1 MRMVSELNNLSV
13 RFKILLLSVI
23 MLVIT
28 CIVAAVGIYSNSSS
42 KQAIDDMYNYNL
54 MTTQYLNDANNR
66 LQSVS
71 VSVSYILQQDFT
83 VENRL
88 VLLKDIEEKIG
99 IIKDDVAKV
108 KEIDR
113 SDRAQKVIADAEEH
127 IQSYEGKLKDAEKL
141 STSLEDKAKLLN
153 DLSEYNA
160 IGSDL
165 AVLTPDNVEQGKE
178 LFDHNNL
185 VYDRTIKIFMGII
198 FLGLVVG
205 IAAATII
212 ARNIANPLQESVNHL
227 NAVADGDLTQVIP
240 DDLAQRGD
248 EVGSMVSALQRMQKS
263 LQEVLHHVRN
273 EAESSV
279 SMVEEVQKLVGE
291 MNGAA
296 QDMSA
301 ATEEMA
307 AGMEETAASAHN
319 LQHMADEVGGKVDE
333 NAKDAKASE
342 DYTVKVADRATK
354 LQATM
359 KQSSD
364 EATKVYTSTKS
375 SVEQAIESAKVV
387 EQINTLTQ
395 DITEISEQTN
405 LLALNAAIEA
415 ARAGEHGRGF
425 AVVADE
431 VRKLA
436 EQSQQTA
443 EKIQSLTAKV
453 TGSVGDLSDGAFA
466 LLKFIEDNVNKDYE
480 LINKTAV
487 QYRDDADY
495 LRGFASKSNKSS
507 QELADSIQAINQAME
522 EITKATQE
530 CAVGNTTVAEK
541 VTDVAN
547 KSNDIMTKVNASQE
561 GAERLKEQ
569 VAKFKV

>member
-13 RFKILLLSVI
+13 RFKILLLAAI
-23 MLVIT
+23 MLIIT

-83 VENRL
+83 IENRL
-88 VLLKDIEEKIG
+88 VLIKDIEEKIG

-113 SDRAQKVIADAEEH
+113 SERAQKVIADMEDH
-127 IQSYEGKLKDAEKL
+127 ITSYEGKLKNAERL
-141 STSLEDKAKLLN
+141 STSLEDKAELLN

-165 AVLTPDNVEQGKE
+165 AVLTPDNVQQGKE

-198 FLGLVVG
+198 LLGIIVG
-205 IAAATII
+205 ITAATVI
-212 ARNIANPLQESVNHL
+212 ARNIANPLAESVKHL
-227 NAVADGDLTQVIP
+227 NAVADGDLTEVIP
-240 DDLAQRGD
+240 DELAGRGD
-248 EVGSMVSALQRMQKS
+248 EVGSMVNALQRMQKS
-263 LQEVLHHVRN
+263 LQEVLQHVRN

-291 MNGAA
+291 MNGDA

-319 LQHMADEVGGKVDE
+319 LQHMADEVGSKVDE

-342 DYTVKVADRATK
+342 DYTVKVAERATK
-354 LQATM
+354 LQAAM

-364 EATKVYTSTKS
+364 EANKVYTQTRSA
-375 SVEQAIESAKVV
+375 VEQAIESAKVV
-387 EQINTLTQ
+387 DQINTLTQ

-466 LLKFIEDNVNKDYE
+466 LLKFMEDNVNKDYD
-480 LINKTAV
+480 LINKTAI

-495 LRGFASKSNKSS
+495 LRGFAAKSNTSS
-507 QELADSIQAINQAME
+507 QELAEAIQTINQAME

-541 VTDVAN
+541 VTNVAN